1 MANFFTPIA
10 GGFFRD
16 LFEHFYQWG
25 PGTISIVVSLLVFGL
40 TFHPRISPKS
50 LMNLGL
56 VFGAAGS
63 YGIATAQYVG
73 TLQTTPL
80 TREMF
85 TFFGLSWVAV
95 WTIFF
100 TIVIPNRP
108 WRSLLAAIAS
118 VASVPIIIA
127 LAMKGSP
134 QGAVTLTP
142 PEFFFG
148 VVFPY
153 LLIVILAYACARLLY
168 RLGTAVRKARE
179 MGSYQLVDLIGKGG
193 MGEVWRAK
201 HRMLARPA
209 AIKLVRP
216 EALAGVGT
224 QRPEF
229 ILSRFEREAQ
239 ATAAMRSPHTIELY
253 DFGISDDGVFYYVM
267 ELLDGLDLASLV
279 RKIGALPPE
288 RVIHL
293 LRQVCHSLAE
303 AHDNGLI
310 HRDIKPANVFT
321 CRYGRDVDFV
331 KVLDFG
337 LVKREE
343 HAARGDLQ
351 LTADNV
357 TSGTPGYMAPEQI
370 LGDRPVDHRSDLYA
384 LGCLGYYL
392 LTGQQVFDDETSM
405 KIMMSHV
412 QAKPVPPSE
421 LSEMEI
427 PASLEKIIMSC
438 LEKDPDQRIQS
449 ADLLAQRLDA
459 CELAHSW
466 TPHRARE
473 WWDTHHPA
481 TPAASLAEES
491 KQRVSSQDAPTR

>member
-1 MANFFTPIA
+1 
-10 GGFFRD
+10 
-16 LFEHFYQWG
+16 
-25 PGTISIVVSLLVFGL
+25 
-40 TFHPRISPKS
+40 
-50 LMNLGL
+50 
-56 VFGAAGS
+56 
-63 YGIATAQYVG
+63 
-73 TLQTTPL
+73 
-80 TREMF
+80 MF
-85 TFFGLSWVAV
+85 PFFGLSWVAV

-118 VASVPIIIA
+118 VASVPIVIA
-127 LAMKGSP
+127 LAMKSSP
-134 QGAVTLTP
+134 QDSATLTLG
-142 PEFFFG
+142 EFFFG

-153 LLIVILAYACARLLY
+153 LLVVILAYACARLLY

-216 EALAGVGT
+216 EALAGVGA
-224 QRPEF
+224 QKPEF

-279 RKIGALPPE
+279 RKIGPLPPE
-288 RVIHL
+288 RVIHIL
-293 LRQVCHSLAE
+293 GQVCHSLAE
-303 AHDNGLI
+303 AHESGLI
-310 HRDIKPANVFT
+310 HRDVKPANVFA
-321 CRYGRDVDFV
+321 CRYGRDVDFA

-343 HAARGDLQ
+343 RAAKGDLQ

-370 LGDRPVDHRSDLYA
+370 LGDRPVDHRSDIYA

-392 LTGQQVFDDETSM
+392 LTGQQVFDGETSM
-405 KIMMSHV
+405 KILMSHV
-412 QAKPVPPSE
+412 QTKPVPPSE
-421 LSEMEI
+421 RSEMDI
-427 PASLEKIIMSC
+427 PASLESIIMTC
-438 LEKDPDQRIQS
+438 LEKDPDQRIQTV
-449 ADLLAQRLDA
+449 DLLARRLAA
-459 CELAHSW
+459 CEQDHRW
-466 TPHRARE
+466 TADRARE
-473 WWDTHHPA
+473 WWDTHQPA
-481 TPAASLAEES
+481 STIAPMPGES
-491 KQRVSSQDAPTR
+491 QQKVNPQDAPTR